1 MNIGNDF
8 KKYTSSMGISESKL
22 FKNIRN
28 MSSFA
33 LSELD
38 HLTPIDIYTK
48 LLSDKIIFLNGEIDD
63 YSCEIVKAQL
73 LYLESLDSKCDIN
86 LYINSPGGSVYD
98 GLGLLDT
105 MDYVKN
111 DVCTINTGLAASMA
125 AIILCSGAP
134 GKRKALRRS
143 RTMIHQPLSY
153 GGFSQASDME
163 INTRETLNLKK
174 ELNIIISETTNTPYE
189 KVHID
194 VDRDYW
200 MTAIDAKNYGMID
213 EILIR
218 K

>member
-1 MNIGNDF
+1 
-8 KKYTSSMGISESKL
+8 
-22 FKNIRN
+22 
-28 MSSFA
+28 
-33 LSELD
+33 
-38 HLTPIDIYTK
+38 
-48 LLSDKIIFLNGEIDD
+48 
-63 YSCEIVKAQL
+63 
-73 LYLESLDSKCDIN
+73 
-86 LYINSPGGSVYD
+86 
-98 GLGLLDT
+98 
-105 MDYVKN
+105 
-111 DVCTINTGLAASMA
+111 
-125 AIILCSGAP
+125 
-134 GKRKALRRS
+134 
-143 RTMIHQPLSY
+143 MIHQPLTN